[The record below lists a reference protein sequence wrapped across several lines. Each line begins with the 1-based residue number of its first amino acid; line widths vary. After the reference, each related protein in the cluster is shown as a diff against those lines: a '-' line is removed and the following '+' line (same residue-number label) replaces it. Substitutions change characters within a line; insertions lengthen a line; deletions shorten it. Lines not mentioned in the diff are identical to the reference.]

1 MNYCRYNVLRTSR
14 YLVYLINTVLI
25 QTFIPE
31 VIEYSR
37 KYSVPHTSKST
48 FTLYRNKD
56 RL

>member
-14 YLVYLINTVLI
+14 YLGYLINTVLI
-25 QTFIPE
+25 QTFMPE

-37 KYSVPHTSKST
+37 KYSVPHTSKLA
-48 FTLYRNKD
+48 FTLYTDKD